1 MEETTLP
8 ETRTVGRNG
17 GTHASAVS
25 KMLMNLGYTK
35 FAQYDTTQGGYYCS
49 NWGEDTEGGLKVKVE
64 FRRPGRG
71 LKGKPSEDTV
81 NRVRRAKLTAMAN
94 DLRSVGYYV
103 SWGWDDKTGDPDTSF
118 IVASVN
124 PPREG
129 DVPGQRSP
137 ENAFTEAPEAPEAP
151 EELTLSD
158 IAGAAREHLSQTLE
172 PPQNAPEPE
181 SVPEPPQELETAEKP
196 REGLWAFLISIPQI
210 EETVREIHR
219 AHNAGKDDAARR
231 MEHTLYQKVLLAI
244 VGGGLEDPR
253 HLAAAALATQHLSF
267 AR

>member
-25 KMLMNLGYTK
+25 KMLMNLGYSK

-49 NWGEDTEGGLKVKVE
+49 NWGEDAEGGLKVKVE

-71 LKGKPSEDTV
+71 LKGKPSEDTI
-81 NRVRRAKLTAMAN
+81 NKVRRAKLLSMAN
-94 DLRSVGYYV
+94 DLREVGYYV
-103 SWGWDDKTGDPDTSF
+103 SWGWDRETGDPDTSF
-118 IVASVN
+118 IVVSVN

-129 DVPGQRSP
+129 DVPGQKSP
-137 ENAFTEAPEAPEAP
+137 ETAFSEVG
-151 EELTLSD
+151 EEV
-158 IAGAAREHLSQTLE
+158 AEAAREYLAKTQE
-172 PPQNAPEPE
+172 PEEDAQEAAPEPE
-181 SVPEPPQELETAEKP
+181 PVSVPLEVRERAGEP
-196 REGLWAFLISIPQI
+196 LWAFLISIPQI

>member
-124 PPREG
+124 PARGVLNELLTSDPG
-129 DVPGQRSP
+129 DQTFDSS
-137 ENAFTEAPEAPEAP
+137 E
-151 EELTLSD
+151 
-158 IAGAAREHLSQTLE
+158 IAAAAREHLAKSQE
-172 PPQNAPEPE
+172 GKEAPPEPE

>member
-71 LKGKPSEDTV
+71 LKGKPSEDTI
-81 NRVRRAKLTAMAN
+81 NRVRRAKLTAMSRS
-94 DLRSVGYYV
+94 LREVGYYTT
-103 SWGWDDKTGDPDTSF
+103 WGWDEKTGDPDTSF

-124 PPREG
+124 PARA
-129 DVPGQRSP
+129 DQP
-137 ENAFTEAPEAPEAP
+137 ETAPEDQTFDSSE
-151 EELTLSD
+151 
-158 IAGAAREHLSQTLE
+158 IAAAAREHVAKSQE
-172 PPQNAPEPE
+172 GKEAPPEPE
-181 SVPEPPQELETAEKP
+181 SVPEPPQEPETAEKP

>member
-124 PPREG
+124 PARA
-129 DVPGQRSP
+129 DQP
-137 ENAFTEAPEAPEAP
+137 ETAPEDQTFDSSE
-151 EELTLSD
+151 
-158 IAGAAREHLSQTLE
+158 IAAAAREHLAKSQE
-172 PPQNAPEPE
+172 GKEAPPEPE
-181 SVPEPPQELETAEKP
+181 SVPEPPQEPETAEKP

>member
-1 MEETTLP
+1 MDDTTLP

-25 KMLMNLGYTK
+25 KMLMNLGYSK

-49 NWGEDTEGGLKVKVE
+49 NWGLDTEGGLKVKVE

-71 LKGKPSEDTV
+71 LKGKPSEATV
-81 NRVRRAKLTAMAN
+81 NRVRRDKLTAMSK
-94 DLRSVGYYV
+94 DLREVGYYV
-103 SWGWDDKTGDPDTSF
+103 SWGWDEKTGDPDTSF

-124 PPREG
+124 PARH
-129 DVPGQRSP
+129 
-137 ENAFTEAPEAPEAP
+137 
-151 EELTLSD
+151 EEPVEPTTSD
-158 IAGAAREHLSQTLE
+158 IAAAAREHLSSTLE
-172 PPQNAPEPE
+172 APPEPE
-181 SVPEPPQELETAEKP
+181 PVPEPPAEPERAEKP
-196 REGLWAFLISIPQI
+196 REGLWAFLISIPEI